1 MQAILGIDAA
11 WTEHEPSGVAL
22 IQGEDENWNVLCM
35 APSYDSFVAC
45 SQGASVDWNTP
56 RFSGSY
62 PNVTQLVN
70 AARNMAAA
78 DISVVA
84 LDIPIANA
92 EFDSRR
98 AADSAI
104 SKEFGSRGCA
114 AHSPNA
120 VRPGPLAQSIT
131 SQLNDEGVRLA
142 TTTEPQPDGLCAIE
156 VYTHPALLA
165 LLGSDYR
172 VPYKV
177 SKCLKYWPRTSKKER
192 ITKLLI
198 EFEKIK
204 FALVKIFRSVP
215 IELPHPRETETL
227 AALKRYE
234 DALDALVCAWVGMH
248 FAHGLA
254 TPYGDDSA
262 AIWVPKSG
270 SPTCR

>member
-22 IQGEDENWNVLCM
+22 IQGENETWNVLCL

-45 SQGASVDWNTP
+45 SQGSSVDWNAPNFTA
-56 RFSGSY
+56 SS
-62 PNVTQLVN
+62 PNVTQLMN
-70 AARNMAAA
+70 AARDMAVA

-84 LDIPIANA
+84 LDIPIAKA
-92 EFDSRR
+92 KFDSRR

-120 VRPGPLAQSIT
+120 VRPGPLSQSIT
-131 SQLNDEGVRLA
+131 SQLSDEGARLA
-142 TTTEPQPDGLCAIE
+142 TTTEPQPAGLCAIE
-156 VYTHPALLA
+156 VYPHPALLA

-192 ITKLLI
+192 IAKLLV
-198 EFEKIK
+198 EFEKIN
-204 FALVKIFRSVP
+204 FALVEIFRNVP
-215 IELPHPRETETL
+215 IELPHSREIETL

-234 DALDALVCAWVGMH
+234 DALDALICAWVGMQ

-254 TPYGDDSA
+254 TPYGDHSA
-262 AIWVPKSG
+262 AIWVPKSD
-270 SPTCR
+270 SSTCR